1 MFGAAIGTAVIA
13 LLGGKGDIPPVGGI
27 YGFVS
32 VTHGWA
38 YLIGILVGSL
48 IIALL
53 ATLVVDFNEGDEGK
67 SEDIDIDEI
76 EISFEDVK

>member
-13 LLGGKGDIPPVGGI
+13 ILGGKGDIPPVGGI

-38 YLIGILVGSL
+38 YLCRYLSWCIRYSYSCY
-48 IIALL
+48 
-53 ATLVVDFNEGDEGK
+53 TFRR
-67 SEDIDIDEI
+67 
-76 EISFEDVK
+76 FQ